1 MGACDGPVT
10 EFPILLSAWSQS
22 PLSSALH
29 EPSRGRALRWAS
41 SGSTAYRLATLGY
54 IMAI

>member
-1 MGACDGPVT
+1 MGACDGPIT

-29 EPSRGRALRWAS
+29 EPIRGRALRWAS